1 MMPEVYYHNI
11 RVKPEH
17 IDELKHVN
25 NVIYLQWVQD
35 AAFAHWM
42 AKATDSIREQFN
54 WVVLKHEI
62 EYKSPAFLD
71 EELVAKTWV
80 QEYSGVKSVRV
91 VQISRKTDG
100 KLLAEAR
107 TLWCLIHAAT
117 NRPARIVAE
126 ITQVF
131 QSER

>member
-1 MMPEVYYHNI
+1 
-11 RVKPEH
+11 
-17 IDELKHVN
+17 
-25 NVIYLQWVQD
+25 VIYLQWVQD

-42 AKATDSIREQFN
+42 SKAPESIREQFK

-80 QEYSGVKSVRV
+80 YDYSGVKSVRV

-117 NRPARIVAE
+117 NRPARIGPE
-126 ITQVF
+126 ITTVF
-131 QSER
+131 QSET

>member
-1 MMPEVYYHNI
+1 MTPEVYHHDI

-17 IDELKHVN
+17 IDDLHHVN

-42 AKATDSIREQFN
+42 TKAPDSIRAQFK

-71 EELVAKTWV
+71 DELIAKTWV
-80 QEYSGVKSVRV
+80 QNYSGVKSVRV
-91 VQISRKTDG
+91 VQISRKSDG

-107 TLWCLIHAAT
+107 TLWCLIHAT
-117 NRPARIVAE
+117 SNKPARIGPE

-131 QSER
+131 ISEK

>member
-1 MMPEVYYHNI
+1 MPAETYNHDI
-11 RVKPEH
+11 RVRPEH
-17 IDELKHVN
+17 IDELNHVN

-42 AKATDSIREQFN
+42 SKAPEIVREQFK

-62 EYKSPAFLD
+62 EYKSPAFLN

-80 QEYSGVKSVRV
+80 QNYTGVKSVRV
-91 VQISRKTDG
+91 VQILRKSDN

-117 NRPARIVAE
+117 NRPARIGPE

-131 QSER
+131 QSEK